1 MNFSIV
7 KKLFPLLIIFTL
19 FSICVYASGG
29 EGGHGEGHGIDWMNF
44 MWRSVNFTA
53 LVILLWYLLA
63 DKIKKYFIERK
74 DQIAEELDDVDKEKN
89 NAEQQ
94 VDLYKQKFMQL
105 DKDIQEIRG
114 SLIGE
119 IETEK
124 NRIIEDAKVNAQRII
139 EQANASA
146 ILEAANAKQELRSSV
161 IELAGEMAVSIVNKN
176 INDNDQNRLVEEYLS
191 SVEGKN

>member
-1 MNFSIV
+1 MNLFKV
-7 KKLFPLLIIFTL
+7 KKIFPLLIVFIL
-19 FSICVYASGG
+19 YSVCVYASGS

-44 MWRSVNFTA
+44 MWRTVNFTA

-63 DKIKKYFIERK
+63 DKVKKYFIERK
-74 DQIAEELDDVDKEKN
+74 DQIAEELDDADKEKN

-94 VDLYKQKFMQL
+94 VDLYKLKFPQL
-105 DKDIQEIRG
+105 DKEIQEIRD

-119 IETEK
+119 IENEK

-146 ILEAANAKQELRSSV
+146 ILEVANARQELRSSV
-161 IELAGEMAVSIVNKN
+161 IELAGEMAVTIVNKN
-176 INDNDQNRLVEEYLS
+176 ICEKDQDRLVEEYLT